1 MCSTEPTH
9 RYQDFSAKARCFDA
23 APLAAVL
30 AHLGAHFIGTDHQRD
45 TYYAT
50 SRGKLKLRE
59 GNIEHILIHY
69 ERLPD
74 AHGLERTHVYRYD
87 QHPSPE
93 LLNEVLTNRSVLGI
107 VEKTR
112 CIYRLGHIKIHL
124 DSFATG
130 EQFVEVE
137 VQDHLG
143 QRTLKQLRAECLEF
157 LQRLGISP
165 SELLNNGYLPQ
176 LKVPGATK
184 RLLS

>member
-1 MCSTEPTH
+1 MSSAAPAH
-9 RYQDFSAKARCFDA
+9 RYQDFSAKARCSDA

-30 AHLGAHFIGTDHQRD
+30 DHLGAHFIGTDHQRD

-87 QHPSPE
+87 QHPTPE
-93 LLNEVLTNRSVLGI
+93 LLTQALAGRAVLGV

-112 CIYRLGHIKIHL
+112 RIYRLGHIKIHL
-124 DSFATG
+124 DLFATG

-143 QRTLKQLRAECLEF
+143 QRNLEQLREECLEF
-157 LQRLGISP
+157 LQRLGIAP
-165 SELLNNGYLPQ
+165 GELLNNGYLPQ
-176 LKVPGATK
+176 PNT
-184 RLLS
+184 